1 MCRTQGLKGYKL
13 IHPTAIIDES
23 ASIADD
29 VKIGPFCVIQGPVK
43 IESGCVLESHIVIEG
58 NVTIGENN
66 HFYPFVSI
74 AAPQDKKYAGE
85 PTTVIIGNNNTF
97 RENVT
102 VNRGTVQD
110 IGKTVIGDDNW
121 IMANVHIAHDCIIGN
136 HCIFA
141 NATALAGHVI
151 VHDWAI
157 LGGYS
162 LVHQFCQIGE
172 HSFCG
177 MGSVINQDVPNF
189 VVVSGNL
196 AEPRGVNTEGLKRR
210 GYDKS
215 QLALIKK
222 AYRILYRG
230 GNRLDEALH
239 ELELINDDKGTLDS
253 LTTFLNSSD
262 RGIVRQ
268 TKNNV

>member
-1 MCRTQGLKGYKL
+1 M
-13 IHPTAIIDES
+13 IHSTAIIDPK
-23 ASIADD
+23 ATIAPG
-29 VKIGPFCVIQGPVK
+29 VKIGAFCI
-43 IESGCVLESHIVIEG
+43 IDG
-58 NVTIGENN
+58 NVTIGEGSILDSHVVIEGTVTIGENN
-66 HFYPFVSI
+66 RFFPFVSI

-102 VNRGTVQD
+102 INRGTTQD

-121 IMANVHIAHDCIIGN
+121 IMAGVHIAHDCIIGS

-141 NATALAGHVI
+141 NAAALAGHVI
-151 VHDWAI
+151 VNDWAI
-157 LGGYS
+157 LGGYT

-196 AEPRGVNTEGLKRR
+196 AGPRGINLEGLKRR
-210 GYDKS
+210 GFDKT
-215 QLALIKK
+215 QLTLVKK
-222 AYRILYRG
+222 AYRVLYRT
-230 GNRLDEALH
+230 GNRLEQALH
-239 ELELINDDKGTLDS
+239 ELELLNDEKNTLDS
-253 LTTFLNSSD
+253 LIHFLKTSD
-262 RGIVRQ
+262 RGIVR
-268 TKNNV
+268 